1 MKIALVSPYDWAYPG
16 GVKNHIRCLSDE
28 FQRMGHRTLIV
39 APSSRPAKE
48 LATPNLVTIG
58 KPVPIPI
65 AGSVARPTFSLHRSS
80 QVRALLEE
88 EEFDVVHMHE
98 PLVSALTISFL
109 RNSHTLN
116 VGTFH
121 AYVPRSRGY
130 RSARP
135 ILKRWIRN
143 LHGKIAVSQAAAD
156 LISRYYPGYYN
167 IIPNGINLAHFR
179 PDVKPIEKYM
189 DGKFNIVFVGRM
201 EKRKGLR
208 YLISAFGRLK
218 WEHPH
223 IRLIVV
229 GPGKL
234 DPASERVLGERMLD
248 DIEIVGGVDYAE
260 LPRYYRTA
268 DVFVAPAT
276 GGESFGIVLLEAMAT
291 ERPVIASNIP
301 GYAGVLHHGEQG
313 LLVEPQDDQSL
324 AAAIVQLMQNAEM
337 RRAMGARGRA
347 HAQTYSWSIVSKQIY
362 DYYERLLDERGVLG
376 RIERK
381 P

>member
-16 GVKNHIRCLSDE
+16 GVKNHIRSLSDE
-28 FQRMGHRTLIV
+28 FQRMGHRTIIV
-39 APSSRPAKE
+39 APASKPAKD

-65 AGSVARPTFSLHRSS
+65 AGSVARPTFSFHRSS
-80 QVRALLEE
+80 QVRALMEE

-135 ILKRWIRN
+135 FLKRWIRN

-179 PDVKPIEKYM
+179 PDVKPVEKYM

-218 WEHPH
+218 WEYPH

-234 DPASERVLGERMLD
+234 DPASERVLGERLLD
-248 DIEIVGGVDYAE
+248 DIEIVGGVDHTE

-276 GGESFGIVLLEAMAT
+276 GGESFGLVLLEAMAT

-313 LLVEPQDDQSL
+313 LLVEPQDDQAL
-324 AAAIVQLMQNAEM
+324 AAAIVQMMQNPEM

-347 HAQTYSWSIVSKQIY
+347 HAQTYSWSIVAKQVY
-362 DYYERLLDERGVLG
+362 DYYERLLDERGALD

>member
-16 GVKNHIRCLSDE
+16 GVKNHIRSLSDE
-28 FQRMGHRTLIV
+28 LQRMGHRITIV
-39 APSSRPAKE
+39 SPSSKTAME
-48 LATPNLVTIG
+48 LATPNLITIG
-58 KPVPIPI
+58 KPVPFPI
-65 AGSVARPTFSLHRSS
+65 AGSVARPTFSFHRSH

-88 EEFDVVHMHE
+88 EEFDIVHLHE

-109 RNSHTLN
+109 RNSRTIN

-135 ILKRWIRN
+135 FVKRWFRN

-156 LISRYYPGYYN
+156 LISRYFPGYYN
-167 IIPNGINLAHFR
+167 IIPNGINLDLFT
-179 PDVKPIEKYM
+179 PDVRPVERYM

-208 YLISAFGRLK
+208 YLISAYGRLK
-218 WEHPH
+218 WEYPH
-223 IRLIVV
+223 IRLLIV

-234 DPASERVLGERMLD
+234 DPASERVLGERLLD
-248 DIEIVGGVDYAE
+248 DVEIIGGVDYAD

-268 DVFVAPAT
+268 DLFVSPAT

-291 ERPVIASNIP
+291 ERPIIASNIP
-301 GYAGVLHHGEQG
+301 GYAGVLQHGAQG
-313 LLVEPQDDQSL
+313 LLVEPQDDQAL
-324 AAAIVQLMQNAEM
+324 AAAIVELMQHPEQ
-337 RRAMGARGRA
+337 RRAMGLRGRQ
-347 HAQTYSWSIVSKQIY
+347 HAQAYRWPKVARQVY
-362 DYYERLLDERGVLG
+362 DYYERLLDERGALDPT
-376 RIERK
+376 ERT

>member
-16 GVKNHIRCLSDE
+16 GVKNHIRSLSDE
-28 FQRMGHRTLIV
+28 LQRMGHRTTIV
-39 APSSRPAKE
+39 SPSSKPARE

-58 KPVPIPI
+58 KPLPLPI
-65 AGSVARPTFSLHRSS
+65 AGSIARPTFSLHRGP

-88 EEFDVVHMHE
+88 EEFDVVHLHE

-130 RSARP
+130 RSAKP
-135 ILKRWIRN
+135 LMKRWFRN

-156 LISRYYPGYYN
+156 LIGKYFPGYYN
-167 IIPNGINLAHFR
+167 IIPNGINLDHFR
-179 PDVKPIEKYM
+179 PDVQPIESYM
-189 DGKFNIVFVGRM
+189 DGKLNIVFVGRM

-208 YLISAFGRLK
+208 YLISAYGRLK
-218 WEHPH
+218 WEYPQ
-223 IRLIVV
+223 IRLIII

-234 DPASERVLGERMLD
+234 DPASERVLGERVLD

-268 DVFVAPAT
+268 DIFISPAT

-291 ERPVIASNIP
+291 ERPIIASNIP
-301 GYAGVLHHGEQG
+301 GYAGVMQHGVQG
-313 LLVEPQDDQSL
+313 LLVEPQDDQAL
-324 AAAIVQLMQNAEM
+324 AAAIVELMQNPDQ
-337 RRAMGARGRA
+337 RRAMGARGRL
-347 HAQTYSWSIVSKQIY
+347 HAQAYGWPKVARQVY
-362 DYYERLLDERGVLG
+362 NYYERLLDERGALD
-376 RIERK
+376 RIEKK